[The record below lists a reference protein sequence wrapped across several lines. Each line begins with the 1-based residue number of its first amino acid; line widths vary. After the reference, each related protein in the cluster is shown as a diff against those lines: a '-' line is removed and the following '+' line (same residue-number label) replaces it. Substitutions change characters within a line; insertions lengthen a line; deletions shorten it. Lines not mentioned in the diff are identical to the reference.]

1 MEFFKFIEE
10 ESASKPNK
18 AGVES
23 GQNDSGL
30 LWCLL
35 NIMGIEL

>member
-10 ESASKPNK
+10 ESALKPNK

-30 LWCLL
+30 L
-35 NIMGIEL
+35 